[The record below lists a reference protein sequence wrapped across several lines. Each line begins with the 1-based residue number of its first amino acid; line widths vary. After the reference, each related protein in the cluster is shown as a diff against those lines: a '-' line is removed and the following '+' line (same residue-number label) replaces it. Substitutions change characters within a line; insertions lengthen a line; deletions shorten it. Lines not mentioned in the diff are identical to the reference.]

1 MKVFSI
7 VNLKLT
13 WGGYFNSTL
22 YLLPCQKHQD
32 INVFWFFGV
41 KKTETDMNTM
51 FQCCYK
57 LTNLDVSHFDT
68 SKVTD
73 MGWMFFGCIG
83 LTSLNVNNFDT
94 SKVTDMSY
102 MFTDTAGLTSLDLIN
117 FDTSKVTN
125 FQKMF
130 KNSSNLKEIK
140 VSSKWV
146 VSSSAT
152 ITDMFTNCGVSSVT
166 TV

>member
-1 MKVFSI
+1 MK
-7 VNLKLT
+7 L
-13 WGGYFNSTL
+13 
-22 YLLPCQKHQD
+22 
-32 INVFWFFGV
+32 
-41 KKTETDMNTM
+41 M

-57 LTNLDVSHFDT
+57 LT
-68 SKVTD
+68 
-73 MGWMFFGCIG
+73 
-83 LTSLNVNNFDT
+83 SLNVT
-94 SKVTDMSY
+94 
-102 MFTDTAGLTSLDLIN
+102 N

-125 FQKMF
+125 FQEMF

-146 VSSSAT
+146 ISSSAT